1 MSKGFT
7 FSGFCLSIFMCLL
20 ALVFYNGDVDIFGV
34 YASLFVLISVILYS
48 SDFFA
53 NLQRKRFLKKVLRK
67 ENKS

>member
-20 ALVFYNGDVDIFGV
+20 TLVFYNGDVNVFGV
-34 YASLFVLISVILYS
+34 YASLFVIISVILYS

-53 NLQRKRFLKKVLRK
+53 NLQCKRLLKKVSRK
-67 ENKS
+67 ENEL